1 MRLLNQLSISIR
13 LFIFLLLPLITLLF
27 FAGVTVFEKRQ
38 KLEYTHNAL
47 HFVYISQQLS
57 AVVYQLQKERGLTA
71 GAIVNRGSAYQTM
84 LVQQR
89 LQTDAEIKKLI
100 PLITN
105 TPSYITA
112 DITNKLGYL
121 NDEFN
126 QLLIARI
133 EIDNKSTNE
142 DYFDLYSHII
152 TEMLNI
158 ISFSQQISIESNQ
171 KDLSSSYLNSLW
183 LEEYSGQ
190 ERDALNDVFAI
201 NKFDANQFSSISS
214 YISGQRA
221 TLRAFYNIARAE
233 HHDQLRKALDNS
245 LTNEVKHYREIILNS
260 VQRNDALNGIHTLIG
275 YGGLIHDFKN
285 YVIRGDS
292 KYAER
297 CEQQLSEASRKIEA
311 YRLLPNISVQEQNA
325 LTIIQKTLQEYRDHI
340 PTITKIKSA
349 LVSVNQIDQLV
360 KVDDGPALNAIN
372 LLRNSITSSHNPDHW
387 WDIATQRLDSIH
399 QISTSIANDL
409 ILITQQNE
417 QQMQQVLYLYL
428 SITIVIIL
436 VSSFIAFELRSRLVN
451 EIKYIA
457 RTMRSSQETKQFNQL
472 LRVTGND
479 EIADMTNAFN
489 NLITERTKAEESL
502 KLAAQVFTSAHEGIV
517 ITDNEGTIVD
527 VNPGFCRV
535 TGYSRDEVIGKNPR
549 ILNSGRQSPEFYK
562 EMWENISSY
571 GFWSGEIWNR
581 KKNGQIYPQILSISS
596 IKSEKVSLTNYI
608 AVTQNLE
615 EQKKLEAQAH
625 YDGLTK
631 LPNRILLADRF
642 IQVHAHSVRNKT
654 LFAVCFLD
662 LDKFKSVND
671 AYGHE
676 AGDKLLIEVAERIK
690 VIIREEDTVSRLG
703 GDEFVLLLG
712 NLQSATQCEQMLSRL
727 IDSLSQPYHID
738 KKSIIISASIGVS
751 LYPTDDNDFDGLMK
765 HADEAMYEAK
775 EAGRNCYRIFN
786 IDNIAFLV
794 SSG

>member
-360 KVDDGPALNAIN
+360 NVDDGPALNAIN

>member
-233 HHDQLRKALDNS
+233 HQDQLRKALDNS

>member
-142 DYFDLYSHII
+142 GYFDLYSHII

-360 KVDDGPALNAIN
+360 NVDDGPALNAIN